1 MIKKFVMKNYLIV
14 FLIFVS
20 SVSFAQFSI
29 IWDDNPGTTY
39 NGQTINITKSE
50 ASFSV
55 YMHCINTASNV
66 QDIKFKR
73 VVLNNSAS
81 FFDQFCDDNMCFS
94 SGGSD
99 TAIFSGLAIS
109 VSPGDSSIMKPQFT
123 FTQSGSTLIRYYIL
137 DYTTENPI
145 DSVDVSISSSVG
157 IADNISKLT
166 PHFYPNPSNEI
177 VTVNVPSQYSGNKM
191 ISLTNINGQIVYNN
205 TAKNHTHIINLEQFN
220 SGIYF
225 CSLKVNNSIIFR
237 EKLIIKH

>member
-1 MIKKFVMKNYLIV
+1 MMKNYLII
-14 FLIFVS
+14 LSIFIS
-20 SVSFAQFSI
+20 SISFGQFSI

-39 NGQTINITKSE
+39 NGQTINITKSD

-55 YMHCINTASNV
+55 YMHCINTAGNV

-73 VVLNNSAS
+73 VIINNTAS

-99 TAIFSGLAIS
+99 TAIFSGLPIS

-145 DSVDVSISSSVG
+145 DSVDVTISSTVG
-157 IADNISKLT
+157 NTSYITVLD
-166 PHFYPNPSNEI
+166 PPFYPNPSNEI
-177 VTVNVPSQYSGNKM
+177 VTLNIPSQYSGNKM
-191 ISLTNINGQIVYNN
+191 ISLTNINGQIVYNSS
-205 TAKNHTHIINLEQFN
+205 TSSLNHTINLQQFK

-225 CSLKVNNSIIFR
+225 CSLKVNNSIVFR